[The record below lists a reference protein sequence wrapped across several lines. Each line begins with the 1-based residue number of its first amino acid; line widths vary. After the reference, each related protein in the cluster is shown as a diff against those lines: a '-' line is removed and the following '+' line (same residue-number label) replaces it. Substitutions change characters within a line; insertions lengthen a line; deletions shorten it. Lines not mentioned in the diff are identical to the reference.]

1 MVLNNFDEIKLSKEI
16 LKFEEKSKKIF
27 TQTQDTNVCW
37 RVWGQ
42 GKPIIFLHGGYG
54 SWKHWLKQINFFSK
68 KNSIFIPDM
77 PGFGDSKD
85 LKKPHTP
92 EKIAKNLM
100 DGFLKIKTPNYNQVS
115 IVGFSFGGIIAGHLS
130 SHLMNSIVTPEN
142 IILVGPG
149 GLGAKRGPMEE
160 MVRRTTSMTNEQIL
174 EAHKKNLGIL
184 MFADKS
190 KIDKLSLYIQLQNTK
205 QHRTKS
211 RPISATD
218 TLTKILSKQKIPLY
232 VIWGEKDSTV
242 GPYLEDRMTIL
253 RNINPDV
260 RFHVEFNSGH
270 WIMYETPDIFNKI
283 VSNILE

>member
-16 LKFEEKSKKIF
+16 LKYEEKSKKIF
-27 TQTQDTNVCW
+27 TQTKDTNICW

-68 KNSIFIPDM
+68 KYSIFIPDM
-77 PGFGDSKD
+77 PGFGDSED
-85 LKKPHTP
+85 LTKPHTP
-92 EKIAKNLM
+92 EKIAKNLL
-100 DGFLKIKTPNYNQVS
+100 DGFLKMKTSDYNQVN
-115 IVGFSFGGIIAGHLS
+115 IIGFSFGGLIAGHLS
-130 SHLMNSIVTPEN
+130 FHFVQSGVAPEKV
-142 IILVGPG
+142 ILIGPG

-160 MVRRTTSMTNEQIL
+160 MVRRTPSMTNEQIL

-218 TLTKILSKQKIPLY
+218 TLAKILSKQKIPLY

-270 WIMYETPDIFNKI
+270 WIMYETPEIFNTI